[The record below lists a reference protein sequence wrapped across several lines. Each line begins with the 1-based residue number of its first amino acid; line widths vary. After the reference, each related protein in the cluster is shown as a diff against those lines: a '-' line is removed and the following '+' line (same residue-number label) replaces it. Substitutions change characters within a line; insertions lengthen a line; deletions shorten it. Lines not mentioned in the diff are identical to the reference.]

1 MLLALH
7 TITKK
12 APILVLQ
19 TPLAVLERVSKVFF
33 FVWGGEGGGLR

>member
-12 APILVLQ
+12 ALILVFQ
-19 TPLAVLERVSKVFF
+19 TKHAVLERVSTPPPQ
-33 FVWGGEGGGLR
+33 GEELGGGLQ